1 MYNEEKKTN
10 MNKKRYMAPQM
21 EIMMVETQGFI
32 ATSFGSLSRGKVSG
46 SGDDDYDES
55 EIPTA
60 TNGCIFGD

>member
-1 MYNEEKKTN
+1 MYNEEKNKD

-32 ATSFGSLSRGKVSG
+32 ASSFGSLSRGKVSG

>member
-1 MYNEEKKTN
+1 
-10 MNKKRYMAPQM
+10 M

-32 ATSFGSLSRGKVSG
+32 ATSFGSLSRGKVSD